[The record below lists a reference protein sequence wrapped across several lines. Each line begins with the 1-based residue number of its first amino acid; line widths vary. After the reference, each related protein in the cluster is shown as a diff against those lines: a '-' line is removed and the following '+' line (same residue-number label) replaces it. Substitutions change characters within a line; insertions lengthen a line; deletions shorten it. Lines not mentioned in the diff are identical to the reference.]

1 MMNETLELLRN
12 RSSLRKYAD
21 KPISREDLDYILEVA
36 MRAPTAGN
44 MMMYSILVI
53 EEQEKKDILSRT
65 CDNQP
70 FIANAP
76 TVLIFLADFQK
87 WHDYYRY
94 NGVDEYC
101 KRKDLDF
108 NRPSEGSLFLA
119 LGDAIIAAQN
129 AVVAAEAIG
138 VGSCYIG
145 DIVEHYEEHK
155 KLLNLPD
162 YAFPAAMLCLGYYPE
177 GLKLTPKPRFD
188 QKYVVF
194 NEEYK
199 NLSSDE
205 IKDMYSSLSSRF
217 SSENKYEAENYA
229 QMHYAFKTGADF
241 STEMTRSMRE
251 IIKLWNGDKI

>member
-1 MMNETLELLRN
+1 MNETLELLKS
-12 RSSLRKYAD
+12 RSSLRKYED
-21 KPISREDLDYILEVA
+21 KPISREDLDYILEGA

-53 EEQEKKDILSRT
+53 EDQERKEILSRT

-76 TVLIFLADFQK
+76 TLLIFVADFQK
-87 WHDYYRY
+87 WHDYYTY
-94 NGVDEYC
+94 NGVEQYC
-101 KRKDLDF
+101 DKNNLEF

-129 AVVAAEAIG
+129 AVIAAESIG

-145 DIVEHYEEHK
+145 DIIEHYEEHK
-155 KLLNLPD
+155 KLLNLPE

-188 QKYVVF
+188 KKYVVF
-194 NEEYK
+194 NEEYRSL
-199 NLSSDE
+199 NSDE
-205 IKDMYSSLSSRF
+205 IKDMYSSFDKRY
-217 SSENKYEAENYA
+217 SSENKFGAENFA
-229 QMHYAFKTGADF
+229 QMHYARKTGSDF
-241 STEMTRSMRE
+241 SLEMARSMKE
-251 IIKLWNGDKI
+251 IIKIWNGSKL

>member
-1 MMNETLELLRN
+1 MNEILELLKS
-12 RSSLRKYAD
+12 RSSLRKYEN
-21 KPISREDLDYILEVA
+21 KPISRKDLDYILEGA

-53 EEQEKKDILSRT
+53 EDQEKKEILSHT

-76 TVLIFLADFQK
+76 TILIFVADFQK

-94 NGVDEYC
+94 NGVEEYC
-101 KRKDLDF
+101 KKNDLEF

-129 AVVAAEAIG
+129 AVIAAESIG

-188 QKYVVF
+188 KKYIVF

-199 NLSSDE
+199 SLNSDE
-205 IKDMYSSLSSRF
+205 IKDMYSSLNNRF
-217 SSENKYEAENYA
+217 SSENKYKAENYA
-229 QMHYAFKTGADF
+229 QMHYAFKTGSDF
-241 STEMTRSMRE
+241 SEEMARSMRE
-251 IIKLWNGDKI
+251 IIKIWNGNKL